1 VYRPKGGDAAS
12 GISVFSRAS
21 FSPSDRNVVDAYIDG
36 GIVFNKLVPGRPDDK
51 FGAAF
56 IYARFSDSLRGFDL
70 DRVNFGTLTTAPRD
84 YEANL
89 ELTYVAQV
97 VPGWTVQPV
106 FTYIWHP
113 SGTGIRFPDAHIAGV
128 RSIWRY

>member
-1 VYRPKGGDAAS
+1 M
-12 GISVFSRAS
+12 
-21 FSPSDRNVVDAYIDG
+21 
-36 GIVFNKLVPGRPDDK
+36 PGRPDDK

-56 IYARFSDSLRGFDL
+56 IYARFSDSLRGFDQ
-70 DRVNFGTLTTAPRD
+70 DQVSFGTLTTPPCD

-89 ELTYVAQV
+89 EFTYVAQI

-113 SGTGIRFPDAHIAGV
+113 SGTGIRHADAKVTGV
-128 RSIWRY
+128 RSIVKF